1 MKNNVIGSSAVITSF
16 HNEQQEDDQ
25 LSDIQN
31 KLIRYINEQPGI
43 RYRELLR
50 LSGLSNGVLTY
61 HIANR
66 EIRTDNC

>member
-1 MKNNVIGSSAVITSF
+1 MINNVIGSSAVITSF

-31 KLIRYINEQPGI
+31 KLIMHM
-43 RYRELLR
+43 LLR
-50 LSGLSNGVLTY
+50 VSGLSNGVLTY